1 MSLKPV
7 DRACPVPDDFRKGGG
22 PERPACRQGLSEK
35 RFPKAAALT
44 SHSRQ
49 TRRKSVRS
57 LGLAGSVCLLIVVL
71 THVVRHGTF
80 YPAWAGASQT
90 ARDIILI
97 CSALFPGWFCYWR
110 PMCCSV
116 GYQTDR
122 CVTVN

>member
-71 THVVRHGTF
+71 THVAE
-80 YPAWAGASQT
+80 AWHVLPGMGWGLPNSPGHYL
-90 ARDIILI
+90 DLF
-97 CSALFPGWFCYWR
+97 SAISGVVLSLAAYVLQR
-110 PMCCSV
+110 RIS
-116 GYQTDR
+116 D
-122 CVTVN
+122 